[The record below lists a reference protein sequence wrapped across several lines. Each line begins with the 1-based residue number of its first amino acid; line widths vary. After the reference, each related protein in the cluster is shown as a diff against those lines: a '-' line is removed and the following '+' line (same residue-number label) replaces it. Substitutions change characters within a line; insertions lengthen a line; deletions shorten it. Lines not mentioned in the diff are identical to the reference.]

1 MKFSTLLASLL
12 IVLPLSTAQAEKEN
26 PAPPFSLRTP
36 GGVEKK
42 LQDFRGKVV
51 VMEFF
56 ASWCPSCQ
64 DAVPELNALRKQFP
78 GGLEVIAVSTAEDDP
93 HGLSE
98 FIEEYRPDYT
108 ILVDANDRVARA
120 YRVVGYPS
128 YFVLDMNGNIQA
140 QRMGNVDWNGE
151 KSVQFLQKLLAELP
165 AGAFPAAPT
174 LPVTAPPE
182 AVTMAT
188 R

>member
-1 MKFSTLLASLL
+1 MKFSTLLASIL
-12 IVLPLSTAQAEKEN
+12 IVLPLSSALAEKEN

-36 GGVEKK
+36 EGVEKNIHD
-42 LQDFRGKVV
+42 LRGKVV

-64 DAVPELNALRKQFP
+64 DAVPELNALQAQFP
-78 GGLEVIAVSTAEDDP
+78 GQLEIVAVSTAEDDP

-98 FIEEYRPDYT
+98 FIATHRPKYT
-108 ILVDANDRVARA
+108 ILVDANDRVARS
-120 YRVVGYPS
+120 YRVMGYPS
-128 YFVLDMNGNIQA
+128 YFVLDRNGNIQA
-140 QRMGNVDWNGE
+140 QRMGNVNWNGE
-151 KSVQFLQKLLAELP
+151 KSVQFLQKLLAEMPSGVP
-165 AGAFPAAPT
+165 AGASA
-174 LPVTAPPE
+174 LPMTAPAE

>member
-1 MKFSTLLASLL
+1 MKLPIALASIL
-12 IVLPLSTAQAEKEN
+12 ILLPLSAARGEKEN

-36 GGVEKK
+36 AGVEKSI
-42 LQDFRGKVV
+42 QDFRGKVV

-64 DAVPELNALRKQFP
+64 EAVADLNLLQEQFP
-78 GGLEVIAVSTAEDDP
+78 NQLEIIAVSTAEDDP

-98 FIEEYRPDYT
+98 FIETHKPKYT
-108 ILVDANDRVARA
+108 ILVDANDRVARS

-128 YFVLDMNGNIQA
+128 YFVLDRNGNIQA
-140 QRMGNVDWNGE
+140 QRMGNVNWNGE
-151 KSVQFLQKLLAELP
+151 KSVQFLQKLLAEVP
-165 AGAFPAAPT
+165 SGIPGGPG